1 MFRVWNRLFC
11 LCGGVHK
18 SWTCF
23 FCCCC
28 LSLAVSIKNKVSIM
42 AAMIDRY
49 PKIGDFS
56 HSLSHRSGPLVVFYV
71 IFILCPVCSMLRS
84 LPYTSTFIVSYTHG
98 LSQMKRDHR
107 EIWRESLTLT
117 DNFFNNSNMAATK
130 TPKLKLLNHRAV
142 TLIQFSSIY
151 VALIH
156 NSSHLKALYIIR

>member
-1 MFRVWNRLFC
+1 MCSESEIDSSVSVVGFIRAGHV
-11 LCGGVHK
+11 
-18 SWTCF
+18 F

-42 AAMIDRY
+42 AAMIDGY

-107 EIWRESLTLT
+107 EI
-117 DNFFNNSNMAATK
+117 
-130 TPKLKLLNHRAV
+130 
-142 TLIQFSSIY
+142 
-151 VALIH
+151 
-156 NSSHLKALYIIR
+156 